1 MKPLPPKLRAYHA
14 VYSLNRAF
22 AFVLLGFDRLE
33 ELGMFRR
40 KYLQAFKA
48 MTQELQS
55 GANFEITGLLSNR
68 EEKDWTHFGAVV
80 RKWQKLFEDPRDVL
94 LEAKRA
100 QQRLAKKRQGRS
112 KKRGVM

>member
-22 AFVLLGFDRLE
+22 AFVLLSFERLE
-33 ELGMFRR
+33 QLGMFRL
-40 KYLQAFKA
+40 KYLRAFRA

-55 GANFEITGLLSNR
+55 GANFEITGMLLNR
-68 EEKDWTHFGAVV
+68 EEKDWTHFGTVV

-94 LEAKRA
+94 LDAKRA
-100 QQRLAKKRQGRS
+100 QQRLAKKKQVRAK
-112 KKRGVM
+112 KKR